1 VSDLAKLVALV
12 AFAFASLS
20 GALVTAI
27 VPVVIAHTARW
38 EPSRRHRALALVCAA
53 PTGLAGA
60 AFIAVF
66 LPSALALAWPKLDH
80 CLAHDDHHLHLCFV
94 HPPTDSISWL
104 VSALLLA
111 ASAWLLWRVGTSVT
125 RFAQALRLVSK
136 LRRSAFVESRLGV
149 SVLPSP
155 EPVCALLGLWEPTIV
170 VSKGFLTAVT
180 PEDLDVVIHH
190 EHAHLARRDILW
202 RTFAQATTI
211 FVWERQRRLLLQAL
225 ELAAEQS
232 CDEAAARHTGDRL
245 SVAETILRVERL
257 LSRLPSRLSPAAA
270 SFGGEAVSQRVTA
283 LLASPATGGSAQRG
297 AVAFALLVVS
307 LLAAHQP
314 IHHYTESLVAW
325 LTHHA

>member
-1 VSDLAKLVALV
+1 MLGTS
-12 AFAFASLS
+12 
-20 GALVTAI
+20 T
-27 VPVVIAHTARW
+27 
-38 EPSRRHRALALVCAA
+38 
-53 PTGLAGA
+53 
-60 AFIAVF
+60 
-66 LPSALALAWPKLDH
+66 
-80 CLAHDDHHLHLCFV
+80 
-94 HPPTDSISWL
+94 
-104 VSALLLA
+104 
-111 ASAWLLWRVGTSVT
+111 WLLWRLGTSVT
-125 RFAQALRLVSK
+125 RFTAALRLVSK
-136 LRRSAFVESRLGV
+136 LRRSALVEPRLGV

-170 VSKGFLTAVT
+170 VSKGFLTAVS

-190 EHAHLARRDILW
+190 ERAHLERRDILW

-257 LSRLPSRLSPAAA
+257 LSRLPSPLSAAAA

-283 LLASPATGGSAQRG
+283 LLASPATGGSTRRG
-297 AVAFALLVVS
+297 AVAFALLVLS

-325 LTHHA
+325 LTHPA